1 MIVDANIFKGYFD
14 STMTTKHSLSG
25 CPISLFAQFSTA
37 TPIYHDTGKII
48 ESECQQVVDREWF
61 EPWLATQLMEG
72 TIAYVETVRNIE
84 LEKKLSAA
92 GFPVGRDIV
101 YIRVGLGVVGLKG
114 GYCTLF
120 TEDMDFYDPTQ
131 KKCASKTRAKILAA
145 ASGPVCKILKK
156 SRVTV
161 SSVP

>member
-1 MIVDANIFKGYFD
+1 MIIDANVFKGYFE
-14 STMTTKHSLSG
+14 STMTSKHSLSR
-25 CPISLFAQFSTA
+25 CPVSLFAQFSAA
-37 TPIYHDTGKII
+37 TPIYHDAGKII
-48 ESECQQVVDREWF
+48 ESEWQHVVDREWF

-72 TIAYVETVRNIE
+72 AIAYVETVRDME
-84 LEKKLSAA
+84 LEKKLTAA

-101 YIRVGLGVVGLKG
+101 YVRVGLGVVRLKG
-114 GYCTLF
+114 TGCTLF

-131 KKCASKTRAKILAA
+131 KKCASKTRTKLLAA

-156 SRVTV
+156 RGITV